1 MTTKKKKTK
10 YECLG
15 GPLCGRMESGLGPSD
30 FGFPCW
36 KYEEDDGSKHF
47 YRLAR
52 TKAGVKYWHYTGTR
66 GIDPRRKPCLRPT
79 PHDA

>member
-15 GPLCGRMESGLGPSD
+15 GPLCGSMHAGLKSEV
-30 FGFPCW
+30 GFPSFVRID
-36 KYEEDDGSKHF
+36 EDNRKHF

-52 TKAGVKYWHYTGTR
+52 TNAGVKYWHYTGTR
-66 GIDPRRKPCLRPT
+66 GIDPNRKPHLRPS